1 VAKLFV
7 EKITAGCVSF
17 FITHYLSKKIQ
28 MENASV
34 KPDQLKKEIAQI
46 LDMEPNL
53 LIYDG
58 RKESGRY
65 VLDLITI
72 SPNPHKTK
80 FLFHST
86 TAAGEDEALRDM
98 YEYVTRHMK
107 EQDTFQVRWHN
118 PKTKLVEVSWFRASN
133 IIEAL
138 DKFFH
143 DGKEIGEYK
152 IYEVSLRP
160 YA

>member
-1 VAKLFV
+1 M
-7 EKITAGCVSF
+7 ER
-17 FITHYLSKKIQ
+17 KKKDTNPEE
-28 MENASV
+28 M
-34 KPDQLKKEIAQI
+34 KKRIADT
-46 LDMEPNL
+46 LEMDPSL
-53 LIYDG
+53 LIYEGYSD
-58 RKESGRY
+58 RSGRY
-65 VLDLITI
+65 ILDLTTI
-72 SPNPHKTK
+72 SPNKHKTK
-80 FLFHST
+80 FLFHSVS
-86 TAAGEDEALRDM
+86 ASGEQEALEEM
-98 YEYVTRHMK
+98 YDYITEHMK

-118 PKTKLVEVSWFRASN
+118 PATRQVEVSWFRASN